1 MPWGGGW
8 WLVADGW
15 RLPSDQRGSPSSER
29 RGTSFKYFCQSP
41 MEDCPGSGLGGVW
54 SPPSVTA
61 GSGGSKGQVLAS
73 VS

>member
-1 MPWGGGW
+1 MAGGFP
-8 WLVADGW
+8 LTSVAA
-15 RLPSDQRGSPSSER
+15 PAPKER